1 MEKTHMRDGS
11 EISGGDLV
19 PNGVTER
26 SVPAPLRHT
35 DGAPRGSPLARELA
49 A

>member
-1 MEKTHMRDGS
+1 MRVRDGT

-19 PNGVTER
+19 PNGVTQR
-26 SVPAPLRHT
+26 TVPAPLHDT
-35 DGAPRGSPLARELA
+35 DDAPRGSPLARELA